1 MKLALL
7 KGTHYNPWH
16 LAPFAGLDDRP
27 EVVVYLSETGKMRKY
42 HREDLTSLGFCV
54 EPLLYEHQ
62 TGPWI
67 KRFRSHLQHR
77 FLKHEPRIAAF
88 HDSLQSFDLIQS
100 WELYTDWTAEA
111 LKARR
116 KWSIPV
122 CVMVWD
128 NIPFNMERNVV
139 RRQLKETAAKAA
151 DIFVVHTE
159 RSRRMLDVEGVE
171 ENKVIHIDPG
181 IDTIRFG
188 PGARAR
194 KHYGLD
200 LNEFVILFVGWL
212 MPRKG
217 VEFLLLS
224 LRELIRD
231 SSLRKKRPV
240 RLWVVGSGPGSDRIQ
255 EMAKRLHV
263 EDHCTFTGLLPY
275 DAMPAVYR
283 SADVFVMPSIIT
295 PEWQEQ
301 CGMNILEAMACGVPV
316 ISTHSGAIPELVEDA
331 AVLCQ
336 PNDFVS
342 LYQALKKFIQEA
354 AHEKEYAER
363 GRSHV
368 MRRFNLP
375 RYTEA
380 MAVVYRNILNR

>member
-16 LAPFAGLDDRP
+16 LAPFAALDNRP
-27 EVVVYLSETGKMRKY
+27 EVVVYLSETGKLRKY

-54 EPLLYEHQ
+54 EPLQFEHQ
-62 TGPWI
+62 TGPWA
-67 KRFRSHLQHR
+67 KRIRSHLQYR
-77 FLKHEPRIAAF
+77 FLKREPRIASF
-88 HDSLQSFDLIQS
+88 YDRLQPYDLIQS

-116 KWSIPV
+116 KWDIPV

-128 NIPFNMERNVV
+128 NIPFNMERNLI
-139 RRQLKETAAKAA
+139 RRHLKETAAQEA
-151 DIFVVHTE
+151 DLFVVHTE

-171 ENKVIHIDPG
+171 KNKVVQIDPG
-181 IDTIRFG
+181 IDTKRFG

-231 SSLRKKRPV
+231 TSLRKKRPV

-255 EMAKRLHV
+255 ELAKRLHV

-301 CGMNILEAMACGVPV
+301 CGMNIIEAMACGVPV

-363 GRSHV
+363 GRLHV
-368 MRRFNLP
+368 MRRFNLS

-380 MAVVYRNILNR
+380 MGEVYRQILKR